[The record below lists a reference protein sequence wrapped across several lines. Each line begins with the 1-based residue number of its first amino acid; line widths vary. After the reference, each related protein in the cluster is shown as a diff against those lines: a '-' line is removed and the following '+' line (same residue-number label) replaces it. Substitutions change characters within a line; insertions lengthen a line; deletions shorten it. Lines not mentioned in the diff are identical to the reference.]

1 MSGRWTRRA
10 QGGEGVFFSRP
21 GSEIEDRRSDAYI
34 NMRDEMPSDA
44 WVTYGIV
51 YWPQPVKIIVYFIGL
66 IWSFLAVGIIAD
78 VFMAAIEVIT
88 SAEKIVNTKNPD
100 GSTSQV
106 TVKIWNATV
115 ANLTLMALGSSA
127 PEILLSVYEILLGNF
142 IAGELGPSTIV
153 GSAAFN
159 LLVITAVCVRGIP
172 NGETRV
178 IADMGVFKITAFAS
192 VFAYVWLLIILLG
205 PTPEVVDLPEAFLT
219 FIFFP
224 ILVAAAY
231 GADKNWFRDSKVSPA
246 AHVIQIGGQHY
257 RPGEAVELLKKIDT
271 NGLSQEEAAQIVV
284 QLAMENKA
292 KPSRAQLRMQAV
304 RSMTG
309 QKRVVPPKPKPI
321 PIKYKTEGSEPAKP
335 RVFFGDASGAIC
347 TKYAVLE
354 SEPFVELT
362 VLRDPSVGEL
372 KVKFATIEGTAKAG
386 LDFEAQEGVLH
397 FTDGE
402 HYKNVSIKIFDDEEV
417 EEDEKFE
424 VKLYE
429 VEGCPLDLEGSD
441 KSMNALVT
449 IIDDDEPGEVGFLE
463 EHLQIS
469 VLESQGFVDVP
480 VTRQNGSAG
489 AIKIKYTT
497 VDGSAIAG
505 KDYTAMSDEI
515 EFQRGQIT
523 KMLRIPITVD
533 QRYELEETFKVN
545 LEFVSG
551 PPRATLCERHSST
564 ITITSDEKT
573 KELCDK
579 VAALVNL
586 NVDKYKVGGSN
597 YAQQFKDALLVNGG
611 DDDEDDG
618 PPGTMA
624 YVMHFLTLPW
634 KLIYAL
640 VPPTDYLGGK
650 LCFGIA
656 LAFIGVTTIF
666 IADLASMF
674 GCSLEMSPSMCA
686 ITFVALGTSL
696 PDTFASQAAAIGD
709 DTADAA
715 VGNVTGSNSVNV
727 FLGLGLPWLIAAV
740 YWQMDT
746 GGVTPAN
753 ELWDQLYGCYDN
765 DIGEWREGTKSKERG
780 LSNYAK
786 TYIGQSGTR
795 MFFVPSGALGVSV
808 GIFSCC
814 ALTCLATLYYRR
826 VTYGAELGGDQKVCD
841 RHAIFFI
848 SLWFI
853 YIGGSAI
860 VEVQAE

>member
-127 PEILLSVYEILLGNF
+127 PEILLSVYEILLGNLV
-142 IAGELGPSTIV
+142 AGELGPSTIV

-172 NGETRV
+172 NGETRM

-192 VFAYVWLLIILLG
+192 VFAYVWLLIILLM
-205 PTPEVVDLPEAFLT
+205 PWSPEVVDVPEAFLT

-224 ILVAAAY
+224 VLVAAAY

-271 NGLSQEEAAQIVV
+271 NGLSQEEQAQIVV
-284 QLAMENKA
+284 QLAMQNKA

-321 PIKYKTEGSEPAKP
+321 PIKYKTEGGAEEAKP

-740 YWQMDT
+740 YWAID
-746 GGVTPAN
+746 GGGETEPN
-753 ELWDQLYGCYDN
+753 ILWDSIYGCWDK
-765 DIGEWREGTKSKERG
+765 DLSAWREGSSPRAELKD
-780 LSNYAK
+780 YAK
-786 TYIGQSGTR
+786 DFSPDGRTFI
-795 MFFVPSGALGVSV
+795 VPSGALGVSV

-826 VTYGAELGGDQKVCD
+826 VTLGAELGGDQKKAD
-841 RHAIFFI
+841 MHAAFFI
-848 SLWFI
+848 FLWMV
-853 YIGGSAI
+853 YVGGSA
-860 VEVQAE
+860 VQEATAE